1 MKKKH
6 KILFIVR
13 HAKSSWDYENIAD
26 IDRPLKLKGIK
37 AAYEIAR
44 KLKLRNDL
52 PELIITSPANRAIHT
67 ALIFARVFETKGSL
81 IRIDEGFYEG
91 SVDYFINQI
100 KATDETVSSLML
112 FGHNPGF
119 TELSNRF
126 LPQHISDLPT
136 SGTVKIEFDVDSWK
150 NISKETV
157 KEHSM
162 VFPDRD
168 SKNNNSHN
176 QHLTQ

>member
-6 KILFIVR
+6 KVLFIVR

-67 ALIFARVFETKGSL
+67 ALIFARVFETKGNL

-91 SVDYFINQI
+91 SVDYLIKQI
-100 KATDETVSSLML
+100 KETDDTVNSLMV
-112 FGHNPGF
+112 FGHNPTF
-119 TELSNRF
+119 TELVNRF
-126 LPQHISDLPT
+126 LPQSLPDLPT
-136 SGTVKIEFDVDSWK
+136 AGTIKIEFDVDSWRK
-150 NISKETV
+150 VDREAV

-162 VFPDRD
+162 VFPARD
-168 SKNNNSHN
+168 NNNHNSHN
-176 QHLTQ
+176 QHLT